1 MTLESSITQLN
12 DSVQELIKVISA
24 LDTVAPKPKAVKASK
39 PAAVKK
45 AQTTTS
51 FEFVGLSNSEECA
64 VATDS
69 TCAGKVTGSFVEPTT
84 PVALVEA
91 ATEDNFPTLEEVID
105 EMRVIT
111 DREILSKIMTS
122 FKVVRASDIA
132 EDKRTAFI
140 EALHMELQKGA
151 A

>member
-1 MTLESSITQLN
+1 MTLDSSITQLN

-39 PAAVKK
+39 PAPVKE
-45 AQTTTS
+45 A
-51 FEFVGLSNSEECA
+51 
-64 VATDS
+64 
-69 TCAGKVTGSFVEPTT
+69 TT

>member
-24 LDTVAPKPKAVKASK
+24 LDTVATKPKAVKASK
-39 PAAVKK
+39 PAAVKE
-45 AQTTTS
+45 A
-51 FEFVGLSNSEECA
+51 
-64 VATDS
+64 
-69 TCAGKVTGSFVEPTT
+69 TT

-132 EDKRTAFI
+132 EDKRTSFI
-140 EALHMELQKGA
+140 EALHVELQKGA

>member
-24 LDTVAPKPKAVKASK
+24 LDAPVTKPKAVKASK
-39 PAAVKK
+39 PAAVK
-45 AQTTTS
+45 
-51 FEFVGLSNSEECA
+51 
-64 VATDS
+64 
-69 TCAGKVTGSFVEPTT
+69 VEPTS
-84 PVALVEA
+84 PVAPIEA

-105 EMRVIT
+105 EMRVIE
-111 DREILSKIMTS
+111 DRDILTKIMTS

-132 EDKRTAFI
+132 EDKRTSFI
-140 EALHMELQKGA
+140 EALHVELQKGA

>member
-24 LDTVAPKPKAVKASK
+24 LDTVAPKPKAVKAVKASK
-39 PAAVKK
+39 PAAVK
-45 AQTTTS
+45 
-51 FEFVGLSNSEECA
+51 
-64 VATDS
+64 
-69 TCAGKVTGSFVEPTT
+69 VELTT
-84 PVALVEA
+84 PVALV
-91 ATEDNFPTLEEVID
+91 EDNFPTLEEVID

>member
-24 LDTVAPKPKAVKASK
+24 LDTVATKPKAVKASK
-39 PAAVKK
+39 PAAVK
-45 AQTTTS
+45 
-51 FEFVGLSNSEECA
+51 
-64 VATDS
+64 
-69 TCAGKVTGSFVEPTT
+69 VEATT

-132 EDKRTAFI
+132 EDKRTSFI
-140 EALHMELQKGA
+140 EALHVELQKGA

>member
-39 PAAVKK
+39 PAAVK
-45 AQTTTS
+45 
-51 FEFVGLSNSEECA
+51 
-64 VATDS
+64 
-69 TCAGKVTGSFVEPTT
+69 VEPTS
-84 PVALVEA
+84 PVAPIEA

-111 DREILSKIMTS
+111 DREILSKIMTRFS
-122 FKVVRASDIA
+122 VVRASDIA
-132 EDKRTAFI
+132 EDKRTSFI
-140 EALHMELQKGA
+140 EALHVELQKGA

>member
-24 LDTVAPKPKAVKASK
+24 LDTVATKPKAVKASK
-39 PAAVKK
+39 PAAVK
-45 AQTTTS
+45 
-51 FEFVGLSNSEECA
+51 
-64 VATDS
+64 
-69 TCAGKVTGSFVEPTT
+69 VEPTT

-111 DREILSKIMTS
+111 DRDVLSKIMTS
-122 FKVVRASDIA
+122 FKVVRASDIP
-132 EDKRTAFI
+132 EDKRTSFI
-140 EALHMELQKGA
+140 EALHVELQKGA

>member
-24 LDTVAPKPKAVKASK
+24 LDTVAPKPKAVKAVKASK
-39 PAAVKK
+39 PAAVK
-45 AQTTTS
+45 
-51 FEFVGLSNSEECA
+51 
-64 VATDS
+64 
-69 TCAGKVTGSFVEPTT
+69 VELTT